1 MLKIRL
7 TRRGKKNNA
16 FFRIV
21 VAEHTAPIKG
31 GFLEVLGFLNPH
43 TKEKSFKADRI
54 EYWIGKGAQCS
65 DTVHNLLVSNSVIK
79 GPKRAVKLKPSSAKA
94 SAGEKKPE
102 EVAEVKAEST
112 SLEDKP
118 VVEGEKKVE
127 TSIEASTETST
138 EKKPIEAA
146 EAKPEV
152 KEEKKEAPKESAA
165 AKPEPEKGED
175 AKKSEE
181 EKK

>member
-65 DTVHNLLVSNSVIK
+65 DTVHNLLVSNNVIK
-79 GPKRAVKLKPSSAKA
+79 GSKRAVKIKKKLVD
-94 SAGEKKPE
+94 EKKEAETEKKSEEIAEVKPE
-102 EVAEVKAEST
+102 EKEAEKPAEV
-112 SLEDKP
+112 
-118 VVEGEKKVE
+118 
-127 TSIEASTETST
+127 
-138 EKKPIEAA
+138 
-146 EAKPEV
+146 AKPESEK
-152 KEEKKEAPKESAA
+152 KEEKKEAVADEA
-165 AKPEPEKGED
+165 EK
-175 AKKSEE
+175 KE
-181 EKK
+181 EKKSDEKK

>member
-21 VAEHTAPIKG
+21 VAEHTSPIKG

-65 DTVHNLLVSNSVIK
+65 DTVHNLLVSNRVIK
-79 GPKRAVKLKPSSAKA
+79 GPKRAVKLKKKPVVAAAENSASPADKE
-94 SAGEKKPE
+94 EKEAKPVEAKPE
-102 EVAEVKAEST
+102 EKEAE
-112 SLEDKP
+112 KP
-118 VVEGEKKVE
+118 
-127 TSIEASTETST
+127 
-138 EKKPIEAA
+138 A
-146 EAKPEV
+146 EAEEEV
-152 KEEKKEAPKESAA
+152 KEEKKE
-165 AKPEPEKGED
+165 
-175 AKKSEE
+175 E

>member
-21 VAEHTAPIKG
+21 VAEHTSPIKG

-65 DTVHNLLVSNSVIK
+65 DTVHNLLVSNSVIS
-79 GPKRAVKLKPSSAKA
+79 GPKRAVKLK
-94 SAGEKKPE
+94 KKPVE
-102 EVAEVKAEST
+102 EVKVEEAKPADKEVKAE
-112 SLEDKP
+112 E
-118 VVEGEKKVE
+118 V
-127 TSIEASTETST
+127 
-138 EKKPIEAA
+138 A
-146 EAKPEV
+146 EAKPEEKKEVEKPAESEV
-152 KEEKKEAPKESAA
+152 KEEKSEEMKETEI
-165 AKPEPEKGED
+165 AKSEPEKKEVE
-175 AKKSEE
+175 KKEE

>member
-21 VAEHTAPIKG
+21 VAEHTSPIKG

-65 DTVHNLLVSNSVIK
+65 DTVHNLLVSNSVIS
-79 GPKRAVKLKPSSAKA
+79 GSKRAVKLK
-94 SAGEKKPE
+94 KKPAE
-102 EVAEVKAEST
+102 EVKAESA
-112 SLEDKP
+112 SSADKEAKPEDKE
-118 VVEGEKKVE
+118 VKAEEV
-127 TSIEASTETST
+127 
-138 EKKPIEAA
+138 A
-146 EAKPEV
+146 EAKPSASAEATADKEEKEEEKEEV
-152 KEEKKEAPKESAA
+152 KESEAAKSEPEEEVKKES
-165 AKPEPEKGED
+165 
-175 AKKSEE
+175 E